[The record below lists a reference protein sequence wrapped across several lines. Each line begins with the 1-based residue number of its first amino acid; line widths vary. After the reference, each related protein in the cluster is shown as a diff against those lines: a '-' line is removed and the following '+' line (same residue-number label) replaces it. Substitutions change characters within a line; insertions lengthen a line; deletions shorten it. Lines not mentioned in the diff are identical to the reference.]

1 MLEISVVSDEALEEY
16 LAIVAFLEGQS
27 AGLAERFNVV
37 FQEAVEMLL
46 VFPDGGRDLGRFDTR
61 RLNLRGF
68 SYHLI
73 YRVEGNMLVIY
84 SVPHHKRSPNYWL
97 SRLI

>member
-1 MLEISVVSDEALEEY
+1 VRVWRNGLTLY
-16 LAIVAFLEGQS
+16 FKKRPCPPGAFYG
-27 AGLAERFNVV
+27 
-37 FQEAVEMLL
+37 QEAVEMLL
-46 VFPDGGRDLGRFDTR
+46 VFPDGGRDLGRFDAR

-84 SVPHHKRSPNYWL
+84 AIAHHKRSPNYWL